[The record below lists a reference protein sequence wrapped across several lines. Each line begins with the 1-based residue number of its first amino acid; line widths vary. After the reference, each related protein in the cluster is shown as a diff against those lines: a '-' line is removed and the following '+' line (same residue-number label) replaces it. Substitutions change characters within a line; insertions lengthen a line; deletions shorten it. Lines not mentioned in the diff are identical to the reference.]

1 MSEIIEKLNFQN
13 KVVVVAGG
21 AGFLGKEISIELL
34 KLNATVAVIDVLE
47 KPGDLDPKIEYFRLS
62 VPSVIEVRTAIMHLE
77 SKLGPIVGFI
87 NCIASREMSDEEYFS
102 DLEDYSIENWNKV
115 ILGNLTTSFV
125 LCREI
130 GKVMLTRRF
139 GSIVNFSSIYSS
151 DFGPDLRIYH
161 SQDGRSQ
168 SLTTPIPYS
177 VSKGGVV
184 ALTRHLAC
192 AWADRNVR
200 VNAISPGGVR
210 RNQSDEFVTNYSKRI
225 PLGRMAN
232 SKEII
237 SLPIFLL
244 TELASYITGQNLYI
258 DGGLSSW

>member
-1 MSEIIEKLNFQN
+1 MSEILEKLNFQN
-13 KVVVVAGG
+13 KVVVIAGG
-21 AGFLGKEISIELL
+21 AGFLGKEISKELV
-34 KLNATVAVIDVLE
+34 KLNANVVVIDLIDM
-47 KPGDLDPKIEYFRLS
+47 PGELDPKIEYIQLE
-62 VPSVIEVRTAIMHLE
+62 VPSEIGVQTVIRHLE
-77 SKLGPIVGFI
+77 SKKGPIVGFI

-115 ILGNLTTSFV
+115 LIGNLTLSFI

-130 GKVMLTRRF
+130 GKVMLSRKF
-139 GSIVNFSSIYSS
+139 GPIVNFSSIYSS
-151 DFGPDLRIYH
+151 DFGPDLRIYNLQEK
-161 SQDGRSQ
+161 STQK
-168 SLTTPIPYS
+168 LTTPIPYS

-192 AWADRNVR
+192 AWAAENVR

-210 RNQSDEFVTNYSKRI
+210 RNQSDQFVANYSERV

-232 SKEII
+232 PNEMV

-244 TELASYITGQNLYI
+244 TELASYITGQNFYI